1 MRTSFPTIGLA
12 LAFLRAVAL
21 ADPALVKAKIEEPV
35 LQELMGGC
43 SLKCGFPWSV
53 EVQAGVG
60 LKSSAVKALN
70 DENADTAWIAP
81 AGTSGVGAKL
91 KLIFPKK
98 LIPEMEG
105 ETPFYGLD
113 LINGVGQ
120 SEEQWNAHG
129 RVKKV
134 RLYYNGKPFRDVL
147 FADSRRWQRLTFP
160 DFMVR
165 SGDSMTLE
173 ILETYPGPKGAGAA
187 ITEIVLQGAH

>member
-1 MRTSFPTIGLA
+1 MNRMVIISCIFA
-12 LAFLRAVAL
+12 MSAAVVR
-21 ADPALVKAKIEEPV
+21 ADPALVKAKVEEPV

-43 SLKCGFPWSV
+43 SLKCGFAWSV
-53 EVQAGVG
+53 EAQSGPG
-60 LKSSAVKALN
+60 LKPVATKALN
-70 DENADTAWIAP
+70 DENAETAWIA
-81 AGTSGVGAKL
+81 AQGSSGVGAKL

-98 LIPEMEG
+98 LIPQMEG

-113 LINGVGQ
+113 LINGVGK
-120 SEEQWNAHG
+120 SEELWKAHG

-134 RLYYNGKPFRDVL
+134 RLYYNEKPFRDVL